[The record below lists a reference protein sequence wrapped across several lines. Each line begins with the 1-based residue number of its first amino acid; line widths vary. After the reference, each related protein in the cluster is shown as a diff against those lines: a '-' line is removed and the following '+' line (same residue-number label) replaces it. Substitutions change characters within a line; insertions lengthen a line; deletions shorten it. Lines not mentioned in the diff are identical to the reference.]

1 MTDGSRRR
9 RLKDNGGRDRELRL
23 NKILARIN
31 KDKDS
36 VLQDIVRKYLMFK
49 NLTVQNRIYL

>member
-9 RLKDNGGRDRELRL
+9 GLKDNGGRDRELRL

-36 VLQDIVRKYLMFK
+36 VLQDIVRKLSY
-49 NLTVQNRIYL
+49 VQKSNRTE